1 MQAPA
6 APLAGIRVFPINA
19 LPAAAL
25 SEKGIDEMS
34 HSYEAKWRA
43 VSRYYHEATPDL
55 LFSFNDIV
63 IQAEAMGAGILF
75 APDAM
80 PAVKTTASQV
90 RAPQAAEVERMR
102 VNAQVVGSLVQEF
115 PQRQVAGLVYGPFTV
130 IGQLAGEQNVLRRV
144 REVPRTL
151 DGLLARATQVAQSYA
166 RLLLEAGAHVL
177 WISDPLAALLPP
189 ECFEEF
195 AGRYLR
201 QVFATAQD
209 GPTMLHICG
218 DVTDLIEPMI
228 ASGTNGI
235 SFDQCMELLS
245 IEDRV
250 PPEVAVIGNL
260 DPVEIV
266 AMETPESVAAAT
278 RELATAMGAH
288 PNFILSTGCALPP
301 NTPLDNVRAFLDSGR
316 RTLERVNRHAAHL
329 APLAQAVA
337 QGDEDGA
344 MELVRQG
351 MAAGV
356 DPLLMVQAGMVRSIR
371 KASARYEAH
380 QCYLPE
386 ILLMVDAF
394 YRGMDL
400 LRPEAPQGAE
410 EVLLGTVQGDLH
422 AIGKDLVR
430 VMLEANGLGVR
441 DLGVN
446 VSADEFA
453 QAVREHRPRIVGF
466 SAFITSARL
475 KLGPMI
481 QQVRA
486 AGGPEL
492 KVMVGG
498 AAVNQAIAAEV
509 GADAFAKEAVS
520 AARLA
525 RRLLG
530 REAA

>member
-6 APLAGIRVFPINA
+6 APLAGIKVFPINA

-25 SEKGIDEMS
+25 SEQGIDEIS
-34 HSYEAKWRA
+34 HSYEAKWQA
-43 VSRYYHEATPDL
+43 VSRYYREATPDL

-80 PAVKTTASQV
+80 PAVKATASRILTP
-90 RAPQAAEVERMR
+90 RASQASRMR
-102 VNAQVVGSLVQEF
+102 VNARVVHSLAREF
-115 PQRQVAGLVYGPFTV
+115 PERRVAGLVYGPFTV
-130 IGQLAGEQNVLRRV
+130 AGQLAGEQSVLRLV
-144 REVPRTL
+144 RAAPRDL
-151 DGLLARATQVAQSYA
+151 YELLAKATRVAESYA

-189 ECFEEF
+189 DAFEEF
-195 AGRYLR
+195 AGRHLR
-201 QVFATAQD
+201 RVFATAQG
-209 GPTMLHICG
+209 GPTMLHVCG

-228 ASGTNGI
+228 ATGAMGI

-250 PPEVAVIGNL
+250 PPEVTVIGNL

-266 AMETPESVAAAT
+266 AMESPANVTTAAD
-278 RELATAMGAH
+278 ELATAMGTH

-301 NTPLDNVRAFLDSGR
+301 NTPLENVRAFLDSGR
-316 RTLERVNRHAAHL
+316 HGLERVGRHAGYL
-329 APLAQAVA
+329 APLARAVA
-337 QGDEDGA
+337 QGNEQQA
-344 MELVRQG
+344 VELADRG
-351 MAAGV
+351 LAAGV

-386 ILLMVDAF
+386 ILLMVNAF
-394 YRGMDL
+394 YRGMEL
-400 LRPEAPQGAE
+400 LRPKASQGAD

-422 AIGKDLVR
+422 AIGKDLVG
-430 VMLEANGLGVR
+430 VMLEANGFGVR
-441 DLGVN
+441 DLGVD
-446 VSADEFA
+446 VSADQFA
-453 QAVREHRPRIVGF
+453 RAVQKYRPRIVGF

-486 AGGPEL
+486 AAGPEL
-492 KVMVGG
+492 KVIVGG
-498 AAVNQAIAAEV
+498 AAVNQTIAAEV

-520 AARLA
+520 AASLV

-530 REAA
+530 R